1 MAVIKETSVDT
12 IIYMIQM
19 KREEEK
25 RIKGDLRQVQNE
37 LGGLY
42 DQAKSA
48 LQGTGL
54 ELVVADALAET
65 SAAEPK
71 LTILEIPQ
79 LKEWDKILVKVC
91 GESDW
96 EEATVDVPGAFSE
109 RGFSVK
115 EILSDGS
122 TWVDP
127 FNDRWH
133 FVSRP

>member
-1 MAVIKETSVDT
+1 MTVIKETSVDT

-79 LKEWDKILVKVC
+79 LKEWDKILLKVC
-91 GESDW
+91 
-96 EEATVDVPGAFSE
+96 
-109 RGFSVK
+109 
-115 EILSDGS
+115 
-122 TWVDP
+122 
-127 FNDRWH
+127 
-133 FVSRP
+133 